1 MMKQLFLSFSALLV
15 FLLHFTTTL
24 AQAPAKSPAQAQAPA
39 QAPAVV
45 LSPPAPLSPALSP
58 PVVLSPALSPVQV
71 PPAPSGKTN
80 ITTIL
85 GKAGKFS
92 TLIWLLGNTQVGDRI
107 NLQLNKGNK
116 ALTLFAPTDDAFS
129 SLKSGLLNSLS
140 DQQRVQLMLFHVLSS
155 FISLSQFKAVSNP
168 LHTQAGDNDKGNFP
182 LNVTTTDSQVNISTG
197 IVTAAIVKTI
207 YIDSQLGVYE
217 VDRVLL
223 PLAIF
228 NHKSSVLA
236 PSSPD
241 TATPSTV
248 PLVEASSATGLI
260 RHAALSFGVAAI
272 AAFSL

>member
-1 MMKQLFLSFSALLV
+1 MEPLMSTCTSAYDLCGSY
-15 FLLHFTTTL
+15 T
-24 AQAPAKSPAQAQAPA
+24 S
-39 QAPAVV
+39 
-45 LSPPAPLSPALSP
+45 
-58 PVVLSPALSPVQV
+58 ALSPVQV

-272 AAFSL
+272 AALSL